1 MKPSTKTQRVKGVA
15 VPETAALAEDH
26 RSRVGRQRREKM
38 RAHLLASIIAVCS
51 DERGGPALIDDVI
64 RHANVSRGTFY
75 KYFPSMD
82 QAIAEI
88 ALQLAEEMTEGLL
101 CVYDVLDDPVM
112 RTATGFQTFLLR
124 AMMEPHWGG
133 FLAHIGLL
141 SGDNLLTEKIRSDIR
156 LGMDTGDYDVPSVE
170 LASDLLM
177 GAKIEAIRRLISG
190 GATTDYVRGMATM
203 VLRSFGVSPGKAK
216 KCVHRAYDRLLV
228 EAPGKISWW
237 RVIE

>member
-1 MKPSTKTQRVKGVA
+1 MKGAA
-15 VPETAALAEDH
+15 VPEAAAPGEDH

-64 RHANVSRGTFY
+64 KHANVSRGTFY
-75 KYFPSMD
+75 KYFASMD
-82 QAIAEI
+82 QAISEL
-88 ALQLAEEMTEGLL
+88 ALQLAEEMTEGVL

-112 RTATGFQTFLLR
+112 RTATGFQMFLLR

-141 SGDNLLTEKIRSDIR
+141 SGDNLLTEKIRADIR
-156 LGMDTGDYDVPSVE
+156 LGMETGDYDVSSVE

-190 GATTDYVRGMATM
+190 SAATDYVRGMAAM
-203 VLRSFGVSPGKAK
+203 VLRSFGVSPGKAEK
-216 KCVHRAYDRLLV
+216 SVRRAYDRLFV
-228 EAPGKISWW
+228 EAPGKIPWW
-237 RVIE
+237 RPVYQGAA

>member
-1 MKPSTKTQRVKGVA
+1 MKTMTRPQPVKSA
-15 VPETAALAEDH
+15 PVPKPAAPTEDH

-51 DERGGPALIDDVI
+51 DERSGPALIDDVI
-64 RHANVSRGTFY
+64 KHANVSRGTFY

-82 QAIAEI
+82 QAIAEL

-124 AMMEPHWGG
+124 AVMEPHWGG

-141 SGDNLLTEKIRSDIR
+141 SGDNLLTAKIRSDIR
-156 LGMDTGDYDVPSVE
+156 LGMETGDYDVSSVE

-177 GAKIEAIRRLISG
+177 GAKIEAIRRLITG
-190 GATTDYVRGMATM
+190 GGTSEYVHGMATM
-203 VLRSFGVSPGKAK
+203 VLRSFGVSPVKAE
-216 KCVHRAYDRLLV
+216 KCVRRAYDRLLV
-228 EAPGKISWW
+228 EAPGKIAWW
-237 RVIE
+237 RTE